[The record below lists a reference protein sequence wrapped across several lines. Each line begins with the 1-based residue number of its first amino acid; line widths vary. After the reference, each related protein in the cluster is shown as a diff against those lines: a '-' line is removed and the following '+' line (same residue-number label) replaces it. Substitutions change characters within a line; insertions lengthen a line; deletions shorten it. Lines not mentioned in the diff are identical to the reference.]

1 MYNPPRAQTF
11 LLYFHACPFY
21 SSCFLASALCHSGS
35 VRFLGVVLPFL
46 HTQQPQCC
54 SRLVHV
60 ISNPLQLEWA
70 SVGMKRGRQTASLPR
85 ERNPFPLLT
94 HHKTGPRHTRVCHHH
109 AACSKVGLSANK
121 IPCGRPGVAMRLTMA
136 TNIQL
141 WWQGNTTPVWFVVWR
156 CDLTHTSVT
165 HQHFSD
171 FLTKRVYNSTCL
183 D

>member
-21 SSCFLASALCHSGS
+21 SSCFLASALSHSGS

-70 SVGMKRGRQTASLPR
+70 SVGMKQGPLHGVSARGTKPVPPVDAPH
-85 ERNPFPLLT
+85 LT
-94 HHKTGPRHTRVCHHH
+94 GLRHTRVCHHH
-109 AACSKVGLSANK
+109 AACSKVGLSAKK
-121 IPCGRPGVAMRLTMA
+121 IPCGWPGVAVRLTMA

-165 HQHFSD
+165 H
-171 FLTKRVYNSTCL
+171 
-183 D
+183 